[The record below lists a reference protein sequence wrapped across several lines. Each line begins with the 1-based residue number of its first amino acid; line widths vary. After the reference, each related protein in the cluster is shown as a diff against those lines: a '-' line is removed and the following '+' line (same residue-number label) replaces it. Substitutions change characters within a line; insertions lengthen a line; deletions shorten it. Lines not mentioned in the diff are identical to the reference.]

1 MAPIVL
7 FEAQGTR
14 KTRPTPALLL
24 APCSSSR
31 PLHIP
36 VIIRFDSNF
45 VANVPNSNTPIQTDA
60 VIIGA
65 GPVGL
70 FQVFELGLLDLKAEL
85 IDSLPQVGGQCA
97 ELYPEK
103 PIYDI
108 PAYPIIGA
116 QELIDKLM
124 EQIKPFNPGL
134 HLGQQVERFEKRDDG
149 RFTVVTSKGTEFD
162 AGAVIIAAG
171 LGSFLPRRLK
181 AKGLELV
188 DPAHIH
194 YKVTDRER
202 FRGKRLLILGG
213 GDSALD
219 WTMDLADIAESI
231 TLIHRRAEY
240 RGAPA
245 SVARVKAL
253 AAVGKVSERQG
264 LIMQAFANNGHL
276 SGLEIMDLE
285 RNKSVAEGEE
295 ALVFWGLAPDLGPI
309 ANWELALEKKQIE
322 VDTEKFQTSIEG
334 VFAIG
339 DINTYP
345 GKKKFIL
352 SGFHEAALAAFG
364 VQKYIHPD
372 KRQFVQYTTTS
383 PIMHKRLGVEGK
395 AG

>member
-1 MAPIVL
+1 M
-7 FEAQGTR
+7 
-14 KTRPTPALLL
+14 
-24 APCSSSR
+24 S
-31 PLHIP
+31 
-36 VIIRFDSNF
+36 
-45 VANVPNSNTPIQTDA
+45 IQTDA

-70 FQVFELGLLDLKAEL
+70 FQVFELGLLGLKAEL
-85 IDSLPQVGGQCA
+85 VDSLPQPGGQCS

-108 PAYPIIGA
+108 PAYPSIGA

-124 EQIKPFNPGL
+124 EQIAPFKAGM
-134 HLGQQVERFEKRDDG
+134 HLGQQVESFEKKADG
-149 RFTVVTSKGTEFD
+149 RFRVVTSKGVEFD

-171 LGSFLPRRLK
+171 LGSFLPRKLK
-181 AKGLELV
+181 AKGLDEINN
-188 DPAHIH
+188 PPIH
-194 YKVTDRER
+194 YKVTDKTQ
-202 FRGKRLLILGG
+202 FSDKTLLILGG

-219 WTMDLADIAESI
+219 WTMELAPLARHVH
-231 TLIHRRAEY
+231 LIHRRADY

-245 SVARVKAL
+245 SVDKVKAL
-253 AAVGKVSERQG
+253 ADQG
-264 LIMQAFANNGHL
+264 LVSLHQGMITGAVHDEGRFK
-276 SGLEIMDLE
+276 GLEIMDLE
-285 RNKSVAEGEE
+285 KTKSVIEGDEV
-295 ALVFWGLAPDLGPI
+295 LVFWGLSPDLGPI
-309 ANWELALEKKQIE
+309 AHWSLDIEKKQIA

-364 VQKYIHPD
+364 VQKYIYPD

-383 PIMHKRLGVEGK
+383 PIMHERLGVETPAK
-395 AG
+395 

>member
-1 MAPIVL
+1 MRFA
-7 FEAQGTR
+7 
-14 KTRPTPALLL
+14 
-24 APCSSSR
+24 
-31 PLHIP
+31 
-36 VIIRFDSNF
+36 VIIAAGFNF
-45 VANVPNSNTPIQTDA
+45 FAIVSSHAPIQTDA
-60 VIIGA
+60 VIVGA

-70 FQVFELGLLDLKAEL
+70 FQVFELGLLDLKAQL

-108 PAYPIIGA
+108 PAYPVIGA
-116 QELIDKLM
+116 QELIDNLM
-124 EQIKPFNPGL
+124 EQIKPFNPGF
-134 HLGQQVERFEKRDDG
+134 HLGQQVERFEKREDG

-181 AKGLELV
+181 AKGLEAV
-188 DPAHIH
+188 NPEHIH

-219 WTMDLADIAESI
+219 WTMDLAGIAESI
-231 TLIHRRAEY
+231 TLIHRRTEY

-245 SVARVKAL
+245 SVAKVKAL
-253 AAVGKVSERQG
+253 TDGHNVTERQG
-264 LIMQAFANNGHL
+264 LVMQVFADNGHL
-276 SGLEIMDLE
+276 TGVEIMNLE
-285 RNKSVAEGEE
+285 RNKSVIEGDE

-309 ANWELALEKKQIE
+309 GDWQLALQKKQIE

-364 VQKYIHPD
+364 VQKYIYPD

-395 AG
+395 TE

>member
-1 MAPIVL
+1 M
-7 FEAQGTR
+7 GNM
-14 KTRPTPALLL
+14 
-24 APCSSSR
+24 S
-31 PLHIP
+31 
-36 VIIRFDSNF
+36 
-45 VANVPNSNTPIQTDA
+45 IQTDA

-70 FQVFELGLLDLKAEL
+70 FQVFELGLLGLKAEV
-85 IDSLPQVGGQCA
+85 IDSLPQAGGQCA

-108 PAYPIIGA
+108 PAYPSIGA
-116 QELIDKLM
+116 GELIEKLQQ
-124 EQIKPFNPGL
+124 QIAPFRPGMHL
-134 HLGQQVERFEKRDDG
+134 HQQVESFEKKEDG
-149 RFTVVTSKGTEFD
+149 RFRVITSKGVEFD

-171 LGSFLPRRLK
+171 LGSFLPRKLK
-181 AKGLELV
+181 AKGLDEI
-188 DPAHIH
+188 DPSAVH
-194 YKVTDRER
+194 YKVTDKSQFENQT
-202 FRGKRLLILGG
+202 LLVLGG

-219 WTMDLADIAESI
+219 WTMELAPIARHI
-231 TLIHRRAEY
+231 HLIHRRADY

-245 SVARVKAL
+245 SVEKVKAL
-253 AAVGKVSERQG
+253 ANEGLVTLHQG
-264 LIMQAFANNGHL
+264 MIMQVIGDQGKL
-276 SGLEIMDLE
+276 KGVEIMDLE
-285 RNKSVAEGEE
+285 KNKSIVEGET
-295 ALVFWGLAPDLGPI
+295 ALVFWGLSPDLGPI
-309 ANWELALEKKQIE
+309 ANWSLEIEKKQIA

-383 PIMHKRLGVEGK
+383 SIMHERLGVE
-395 AG
+395 AGSK